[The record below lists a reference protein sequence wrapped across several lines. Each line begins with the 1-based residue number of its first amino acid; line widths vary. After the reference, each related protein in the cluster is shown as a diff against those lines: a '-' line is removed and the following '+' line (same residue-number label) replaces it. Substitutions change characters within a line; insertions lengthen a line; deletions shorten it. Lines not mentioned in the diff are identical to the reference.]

1 MGQVSLGLKRRLPS
15 SFSFLAR
22 LRFIDPAALL
32 IANEFWS
39 ELTIRTLDSQSV
51 QSQSHSFCS
60 FVFAWALV
68 LHFSFRFRIA
78 RPTLNGPRKHYRRS
92 LDQVSGTLI
101 FIIVPPF
108 TTLFLPLA
116 ITCRNTFVPLICF
129 ATSACGNYEMI
140 LLLLLGFF
148 TSQESASRSTFNRHF
163 YDLLRIITTRC
174 HWVALHSPLLG
185 LVSLTHEPCHY
196 FTWLLYFRDTA
207 LVLPVPHIPGSPLC
221 FLVSLQSLL
230 CTVRALTT
238 LSLHSHPQQT
248 SLTSSRASPSTMAF
262 NFLTFSFHV
271 SIGLAGFLRPQFAPR
286 RWFIRV

>member
-60 FVFAWALV
+60 FVFACSLV

-78 RPTLNGPRKHYRRS
+78 RPTLTGPRKHYRRS

-116 ITCRNTFVPLICF
+116 ITCRNTFVSLICF

-163 YDLLRIITTRC
+163 YALSQRVVIGSRYIHHFWGSFHWHTNHVTT
-174 HWVALHSPLLG
+174 
-185 LVSLTHEPCHY
+185 SLHY
-196 FTWLLYFRDTA
+196 FTSEILLSSYLFRKSQDHLSA
-207 LVLPVPHIPGSPLC
+207 FWFHFSLCSAQSAPLP
-221 FLVSLQSLL
+221 
-230 CTVRALTT
+230 
-238 LSLHSHPQQT
+238 LSLYIHIHSKPVWLHHGQVPQ
-248 SLTSSRASPSTMAF
+248 RWH
-262 NFLTFSFHV
+262 LTF
-271 SIGLAGFLRPQFAPR
+271 
-286 RWFIRV
+286 